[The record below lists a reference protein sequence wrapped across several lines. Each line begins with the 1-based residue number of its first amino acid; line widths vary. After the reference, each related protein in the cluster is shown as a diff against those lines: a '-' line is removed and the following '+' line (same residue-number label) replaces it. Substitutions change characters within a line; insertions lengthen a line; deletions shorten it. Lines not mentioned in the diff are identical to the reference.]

1 MKQTTTI
8 NEPPRALRIPAA
20 CRTLGIGK
28 SLLYQL
34 AREGKIRFVRIAGR
48 TLVPASEIERLVRE
62 GA

>member
-1 MKQTTTI
+1 MKQTITI

-20 CRTLGIGK
+20 CSTWGMGK

-34 AREGKIRFVRIAGR
+34 AREGRIRLVRIAGR
-48 TLVPASEIERLVRE
+48 TVVPASEIERLVRE